1 MWSKLK
7 SNNLTIALLLRLT
20 LLAMTVGGCGSSQ
33 KTPLKVLFAG
43 SLMAPF
49 AALEQAYEAQ
59 HPEIDVQL
67 EGHGSI
73 QVVRHVAE
81 IHDLVDVAA
90 TADYT
95 LMPML
100 MYQSRVPETGQPYA
114 DWTIKFATNRLGLA
128 YTPQSQHADEITTD
142 NWYEVIARPGVKLG
156 LSDPRL
162 DASGYRTL
170 MVFQLAE
177 SVYEKNTIFENLTM
191 GRFKTPIRV
200 KDEAGQAVIHVPE
213 ILQPKPDSGI
223 VLRGSSIQLIALLE
237 SGDIDYAFEY
247 ESVIQQHGFDMIPLP
262 DSLNL
267 GDEGNADFYE
277 QVQVRLDFQRFTS
290 VKPEFKGEV
299 IGYGLTIPA
308 NAPHPEEA
316 AEFIDFLLGPEGQA
330 LMVEHHH
337 PLLTPCLVDQLGA
350 LPDSLQSRCRPMP

>member
-1 MWSKLK
+1 MKIKYLC
-7 SNNLTIALLLRLT
+7 LLLMT
-20 LLAMTVGGCGSSQ
+20 GVLAVAAGGCVNKE

-43 SLMAPF
+43 SLIVPF
-49 AALEQAYEAQ
+49 EALEQAYEAE
-59 HPEIDVQL
+59 HPDVDVQM

-90 TADYT
+90 TADYS
-95 LMPML
+95 LIPML
-100 MYQSRVPETGQPYA
+100 MYQSQVPETGQPYA
-114 DWTIKFATNRLGLA
+114 GWYIKFATNRLALA
-128 YTPQSQHADEITTD
+128 YTPQSRYADEINAD

-156 LSDPRL
+156 LSDPRF

-170 MVFQLAE
+170 MIFQMAE
-177 SVYEKNTIFENLTM
+177 SVYGKTTIFENLTM
-191 GRFKTPIRV
+191 GRFKTPITV
-200 KDEAGQAVIHVPE
+200 EDEAGQAVIHVPE

-247 ESVIQQHGFDMIPLP
+247 ESVSQQHGFQMIQLP
-262 DSLNL
+262 GALNL
-267 GDEGNADFYE
+267 GDEDSADLY
-277 QVQVRLDFQRFTS
+277 QNVKVRLDFQRFTS

-316 AEFIDFLLGPEGQA
+316 VEFITFLLGPEGQA
-330 LMVEHHH
+330 IMSEHNH
-337 PLLTPCLVDQLGA
+337 PLILPPLVDHYDV
-350 LPDSLQSRCRPMP
+350 LPDSLKSLCRPLP

>member
-1 MWSKLK
+1 M
-7 SNNLTIALLLRLT
+7 
-20 LLAMTVGGCGSSQ
+20 V
-33 KTPLKVLFAG
+33 
-43 SLMAPF
+43 PF
-49 AALEQAYEAQ
+49 AALEQTYEAQ

-90 TADYT
+90 TADHT
-95 LMPML
+95 LIPML

-114 DWTIKFATNRLGLA
+114 DWTIKFASNRLGLA
-128 YTPQSQHADEITTD
+128 YTPQSQYAGEITPD
-142 NWYEVIARPGVKLG
+142 NWYDVIARPGVKLG

-177 SVYEKNTIFENLTM
+177 QVYDKNTIFENLTL
-191 GRFKTPIRV
+191 GRFKTPITV
-200 KDEAGQAVIHVPE
+200 KEEAGQAVIHVPE

-237 SGDIDYAFEY
+237 SGEIDYAFEY
-247 ESVIQQHGFDMIPLP
+247 ESVIQQHDFEMVALP
-262 DSLNL
+262 NTLNL
-267 GDEGNADFYE
+267 GDEGKADVYN

-290 VKPEFKGEV
+290 VKPEFNGEA

-308 NAPHPEEA
+308 NAPHPQAA
-316 AEFIDFLLGPEGQA
+316 AEFINFLLGPAGQA
-330 LMVEHHH
+330 LMAEHHH
-337 PLLTPCLVDQLGA
+337 PLLTPCLVDQDDK
-350 LPDSLQSRCRPMP
+350 LPDSLQSVCRPMP